1 MRKLILAVLTVF
13 LIGCS
18 SESIEGENKTANA
31 TESIVQ
37 PVYNMNGLYNKIK
50 NKHYVNIQ
58 WLTPYGFPYPTITP
72 HYVTIKMDGVIV
84 ANNYTETY
92 NRFSIQVSANWQQST
107 FEVTQTLIGVGVSAP
122 TYITVYKY
130 N

>member
-1 MRKLILAVLTVF
+1 MKKLILAVLTVF

-18 SESIEGENKTANA
+18 ADSIESDYRLTNA
-31 TESIVQ
+31 SQTVVQ
-37 PVYNMNGLYNKIK
+37 PVYNMNGLYNKFR

-58 WLTPYGFPYPTITP
+58 WLTPYGFPYPTVTP
-72 HYVTIKMDGVIV
+72 HYVTIKQDGVIK
-84 ANNYTETY
+84 ADFYTEQY

-107 FEVTQTLIGVGVSAP
+107 FEVTQTLIGIGVSEP
-122 TYITVYKY
+122 TYITVNKY